1 MVSVKNKKTKSA
13 NIFLIFLAILLNPI
27 FIFLIIDF
35 SYNGNPTTR
44 SLYYF
49 ITKLS
54 LPIFFIADLFV
65 ILTGLKQSAKKGHSK
80 ERLAFIFLLAC
91 LILTSIAIFALE
103 YLKLITLHS
112 VSKGY

>member
-1 MVSVKNKKTKSA
+1 MVSIKNKKTKSA

-35 SYNGNPTTR
+35 SYNGNPTTG

-49 ITKLS
+49 IIKLS

-65 ILTGLKQSAKKGHSK
+65 ILNGLNQSATQGHSK
-80 ERLAFIFLLAC
+80 ERVAFIFLLAC

-103 YLKLITLHS
+103 YLITLHLG
-112 VSKGY
+112 SKGY